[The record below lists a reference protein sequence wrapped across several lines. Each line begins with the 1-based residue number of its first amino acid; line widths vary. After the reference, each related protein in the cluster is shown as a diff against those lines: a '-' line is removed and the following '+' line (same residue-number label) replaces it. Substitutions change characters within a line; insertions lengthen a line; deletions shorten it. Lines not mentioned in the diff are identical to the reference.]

1 MHHTEDLTA
10 TIDRLAAA
18 AAALE
23 QLTERLATSDESTIS
38 RIVAQVEDRRSAELE
53 QKLAAAEQRIA
64 ELEAAASSRT
74 DHGARKTIPTTAVN
88 LLAKH
93 GVALDSVEAGTL
105 DAALSG
111 LSLEQRFA
119 VKAQLLRAG
128 MLS

>member
-1 MHHTEDLTA
+1 MDHTEDLTA
-10 TIDRLAAA
+10 TLDRLAAA

-23 QLTERLATSDESTIS
+23 QMTERLAGTDESTIS

-64 ELEAAASSRT
+64 ELEAAASRT
-74 DHGARKTIPTTAVN
+74 DYSARKTVPTAAVN

-119 VKAQLLRAG
+119 VKAQLLRVG
-128 MLS
+128 LLP

>member
-1 MHHTEDLTA
+1 MDHTEDLTA
-10 TIDRLAAA
+10 TLDRLAAA

-23 QLTERLATSDESTIS
+23 QLTERLAGTDESTIS
-38 RIVAQVEDRRSAELE
+38 RIVAQVEDRRSTELE

-64 ELEAAASSRT
+64 ELEATASRT
-74 DHGARKTIPTTAVN
+74 DHSARKTVPTTAVN

-119 VKAQLLRAG
+119 VKAQLLRVG
-128 MLS
+128 LLP